1 MYWLLKVILYT
12 YNKHGNHMFS
22 AKNVDPIFYGSI
34 GVVGKQ
40 MDEQVVMPVK
50 FFYHGRKYTGLAG

>member
-1 MYWLLKVILYT
+1 
-12 YNKHGNHMFS
+12 MFS

-50 FFYHGRKYTGLAG
+50 FFYHGCKYTGLAG